1 MTLASI
7 PAIDVTLLPALLP
20 MCHLVHRTY
29 HFRQQNLLT
38 RELELDPEA
47 AARIDQAAAEHSV
60 GLFLQVVEPMY
71 NSMPDEQVVSLTER
85 LGLALSALDGLTRAS
100 TPADICR
107 PTLSNQAQRVCIVPV
122 GTARLVVQATLAV
135 ALAALADAALQ
146 IVITMP
152 RAGDDGVCIE
162 VESDTAGIASSAQH
176 ALYARVDDA
185 LRSING
191 QLTVEPRQ
199 QSTIARIWIPRTAIL
214 RLPLATLNAAP
225 SA

>member
-1 MTLASI
+1 MTITSF
-7 PAIDVTLLPALLP
+7 PSIDVTLLPALLP

-38 RELELDPEA
+38 RELEVDPEA

-71 NSMPDEQVVSLTER
+71 NPMPDEQPVSFTER

-100 TPADICR
+100 TPADVCR
-107 PTLSNQAQRVCIVPV
+107 PTLSNQVQRVCIVPI

-152 RAGDDGVCIE
+152 RAGDDGLCIE

-176 ALYARVDDA
+176 ALYACVSDA
-185 LRSING
+185 LRSVDG
-191 QLTVEPRQ
+191 QLIVEPRQ
-199 QSTIARIWIPRTAIL
+199 QSTIARILIPQAATF
-214 RLPLATLNAAP
+214 RLSLATLNVAP

>member
-1 MTLASI
+1 MTITSF
-7 PAIDVTLLPALLP
+7 PSIDVTLLPALLP

-71 NSMPDEQVVSLTER
+71 NPMPDEQLVSLTER

-107 PTLSNQAQRVCIVPV
+107 PTLSNQVQRVCIVPI
-122 GTARLVVQATLAV
+122 GTARLAVQATLAV

-152 RAGDDGVCIE
+152 RAGDDGLCIE
-162 VESDTAGIASSAQH
+162 VESDTAGIVSRACSAEYDH
-176 ALYARVDDA
+176 VVMALQSAHGD
-185 LRSING
+185 
-191 QLTVEPRQ
+191 LTIEHRQ
-199 QSTIARIWIPRTAIL
+199 QSTIVRML
-214 RLPLATLNAAP
+214 LPTTSMTYQPLTMVSGVTVA
-225 SA
+225 